1 MHLQLKKLL
10 EIEAKVKE
18 NIVEKQ
24 LKINIPNIVA
34 VSKTFPIEEIMPLI
48 EHGHIHFGENKVQE
62 AENKWLEI
70 KNQHQNV
77 KLHLVGRLQ
86 SNKAKH
92 AVKIFDYFHALDSKK
107 LADKISSF
115 EKIQS
120 KKLKHFIQINFG
132 DEAQKGGIPIKNL
145 KEFYVYC
152 TEKASLDVIGL
163 MCLPPINSNTENYFK
178 QLKELAKSL
187 NLKELS
193 MGMSSDYMLALK
205 HEASYLRLG
214 SCIFGE
220 RKT

>member
-1 MHLQLKKLL
+1 MQLKKLL
-10 EIEAKVKE
+10 EIEAKIKE
-18 NIVEKQ
+18 NIAKKQ

-62 AENKWLEI
+62 AENKWLQI
-70 KNQHQNV
+70 KNQHSNI

-92 AVKIFDYFHALDSKK
+92 AVKVFDYFHALDNTK
-107 LADKISSF
+107 LADKISSS
-115 EKIQS
+115 EKILN
-120 KKLKHFIQINFG
+120 KNLKHFIQVNF
-132 DEAQKGGIPIKNL
+132 DAEVQKGGISIKNL
-145 KEFYVYC
+145 KEFYIYC
-152 TEKASLDVIGL
+152 TKKASLDVIGL

-187 NLKELS
+187 NLQELS
-193 MGMSSDYMLALK
+193 MGMSSDYMLALN

-214 SCIFGE
+214 SCIFGK
-220 RKT
+220 RKI

>member
-1 MHLQLKKLL
+1 M
-10 EIEAKVKE
+10 
-18 NIVEKQ
+18 EKQ

-70 KNQHQNV
+70 KNQHQNI

-132 DEAQKGGIPIKNL
+132 DEAQKEAYLL
-145 KEFYVYC
+145 K
-152 TEKASLDVIGL
+152 I
-163 MCLPPINSNTENYFK
+163 
-178 QLKELAKSL
+178 
-187 NLKELS
+187 
-193 MGMSSDYMLALK
+193 
-205 HEASYLRLG
+205 
-214 SCIFGE
+214 
-220 RKT
+220 

>member
-70 KNQHQNV
+70 KNQHQNI